1 MLTFSE
7 ARQRTL
13 NTPDEIAAYL
23 AEAFAG
29 MQERSAFT
37 PGQVVDIA
45 NRSGLSPEIGVGDVG
60 VLLCDLPDQLFS
72 WVLVFTL
79 GGQQIAIQVQTS
91 NLARREM
98 SAGEHR
104 E

>member
-7 ARQRTL
+7 SRQRTL

-23 AEAFAG
+23 AETFAG

-37 PGQVVDIA
+37 PGQVVDIT
-45 NRSGLSPEIGVGDVG
+45 NRSGLSAEIGVGDVG

-72 WVLVFTL
+72 WVLVFTS

-91 NLARREM
+91 NIARR
-98 SAGEHR
+98 AGNDGEQK
-104 E
+104 